1 MKNLAAVLSDPI
13 WWFTVVVA
21 GLVINVLANFLFR
34 RLDRQL
40 SNLSE
45 TRRIQAARRQVA
57 RGERVALLRTHDRL
71 LLLSLFED
79 LRYRSRATIFFIF
92 ALALMVVGGQTFLPV
107 WVRAVLFLWAA
118 VIFTI
123 GQLAAREAARILFEV
138 IDSGLPTPA
147 APDPKVGSPPEI
159 PETPGPSG
167 SRGGT

>member
-1 MKNLAAVLSDPI
+1 MKNLASALSDPI
-13 WWFTVVVA
+13 WWLTVVVA

-57 RGERVALLRTHDRL
+57 RGERVALLRTQDRV

-79 LRYRSRATIFFIF
+79 LRYRSRAAIFFIF
-92 ALALMVVGGQTFLPV
+92 ALAMMILGAQTFLPV

-118 VIFTI
+118 VTFTI

-138 IDSGLPTPA
+138 IDSGLPIPA
-147 APDPKVGSPPEI
+147 GPEPRVGSPPEI
-159 PETPGPSG
+159 SETPRPSG
-167 SRGGT
+167 